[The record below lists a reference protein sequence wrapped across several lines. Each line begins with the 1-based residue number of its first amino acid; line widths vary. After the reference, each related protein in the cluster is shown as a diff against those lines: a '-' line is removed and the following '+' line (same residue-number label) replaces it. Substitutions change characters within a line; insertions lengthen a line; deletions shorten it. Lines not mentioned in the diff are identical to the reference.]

1 MVLPGQSR
9 RREWNQAHGHRV
21 HEGGH
26 HVGHIHGHAVLA
38 VQGGG
43 RFLRQ
48 QQGVLQLAHDD
59 LGVDDVQ
66 DAHCGVA
73 EGDGDANGQDLPDQ
87 MAAAGGDIQ
96 GLCPIPVLRQIS
108 HQKQHGDRRARRDA
122 QDGRGGAHLQAHA
135 DAQYIPRQ
143 RQTDGQFQKRLQY
156 LGNRRR
162 RHVALALGVAPHA
175 GQQAHA
181 EHRRSQRPDG
191 LGRQAVLQKPCQALC
206 LEEHKQGAHRAQD
219 EKQHDGGAEN
229 LPLLVLPSLG
239 MGLAGQLG
247 DGQRQAR
254 RGEGQQEIVN
264 LIGSVE
270 IRLAGAAQDVVQG
283 DFVEEPDKFH
293 HNDSCGQDGGA
304 AQEGL
309 LFLIRHE
316 AITSNY
322 NRELGRRNL
331 LPL

>member
-1 MVLPGQSR
+1 MGISMAMLYWPFRAAADSSDSSSNIRFSR
-9 RREWNQAHGHRV
+9 KT
-21 HEGGH
+21 
-26 HVGHIHGHAVLA
+26 
-38 VQGGG
+38 
-43 RFLRQ
+43 
-48 QQGVLQLAHDD
+48 GVLQLAHDD

-191 LGRQAVLQKPCQALC
+191 LGRQAVLQKPRQALC

-219 EKQHDGGAEN
+219 EKQHDGGAED
-229 LPLLVLPSLG
+229 LPLLVFPPLG
-239 MGLAGQLG
+239 VGLAGQLG
-247 DGQRQAR
+247 DGQGEACGGDRQ
-254 RGEGQQEIVN
+254 QHIVD
-264 LIGSVE
+264 LIGGVE
-270 IRLAGAAQDVVQG
+270 VGLAFGPQDVVEG
-283 DFVEEPDKFH
+283 DFVEEADQLH
-293 HNDSCGQDGGA
+293 RGHRRRQNGRSG
-304 AQEGL
+304 QEGL
-309 LFLIRHE
+309 LFGLVRHE
-316 AITSNY
+316 ENTSN
-322 NRELGRRNL
+322 
-331 LPL
+331 P